1 MLNDQKKESAMSK
14 ISGVN
19 KQSPS
24 ARLSGTATS
33 QRVSAPAAI
42 VGTDRLELSDEARLL
57 GIIENETEQFPVID
71 MARVEE
77 LRDAIQSG
85 NMPVDRDLL
94 AKKIQ
99 QFESFLEDIK

>member
-1 MLNDQKKESAMSK
+1 
-14 ISGVN
+14 
-19 KQSPS
+19 
-24 ARLSGTATS
+24 
-33 QRVSAPAAI
+33 
-42 VGTDRLELSDEARLL
+42 LL